1 MTATSAHASRSQS
14 AKLLFIDDE
23 QRVLTSM
30 KALFRR
36 HFQVFVADS
45 GAKALE
51 FLERESVDIVISDQR
66 MPGMTGV
73 EVLSAIK
80 DKHPGIIRIL
90 LTGYADLEA
99 VEASINDCEVF
110 RYLMKPCPSDEL
122 MSVIKLALDQD
133 QDQAATPRNAQLI
146 EFPSGARSDS
156 ARSKS
161 ARPAR
166 PKPSKRAVVE
176 ILVLSP
182 DRELVTAINSAADGA
197 AVRQAR
203 SLDAALALLQ
213 QRPVG
218 VIVTDTAADSLDI
231 QQVTA
236 AIRTRAP
243 GVVPIVASQR
253 SDAASLI
260 DLINSG
266 DIYRFLLKP
275 VSKGQCRL
283 WLASAMRRHHELSK
297 ATAGSKAMDSD
308 SAEQAG
314 WFKRFW
320 RSCQRMAGVQ
330 T

>member
-1 MTATSAHASRSQS
+1 MTSPPAHASSSRS

-36 HFQVFVADS
+36 HYQVFIADS
-45 GAKALE
+45 GAKALA

-80 DKHPGIIRIL
+80 RQHPDIIRIL

-122 MSVIKLALDQD
+122 MSVIKLALDRD
-133 QDQAATPRNAQLI
+133 KVVTPREAQLI
-146 EFPSGARSDS
+146 EFPSGNRSERD
-156 ARSKS
+156 RSKPARS
-161 ARPAR
+161 ARPKTSRRSEA
-166 PKPSKRAVVE
+166 E

-182 DRELVTAINSAADGA
+182 DRELVSAIKSAADGA
-197 AVRQAR
+197 TICQAR
-203 SLDAALALLQ
+203 SLEAALNLLQ
-213 QRPVG
+213 TRPVG
-218 VIVTDTAADSLDI
+218 VIVTDTAADKLDI
-231 QQVTA
+231 QQVTL

-260 DLINSG
+260 ELINSG

-283 WLASAMRRHHELSK
+283 WLASAMRRHNELSS
-297 ATAGSKAMDSD
+297 ATSGS
-308 SAEQAG
+308 SAISSSAQQAG
-314 WFKRFW
+314 LLKHLW
-320 RSCQRMAGVQ
+320 RSCRRLAGVQ